1 MMTFYT
7 YGYLTTHHNTW
18 QYARIALLIA
28 LLVIFIGLFVHYL
41 RNQWNVKYK
50 DLSIITGTLLLL
62 VLGLQINGLL
72 SLRSASQ
79 QTGQITATVQQAS
92 TILKVKPSR
101 LSINA
106 TSTGDNL
113 LVKAPDGY
121 YRLNYN
127 SDGSAFV
134 LEKITLE
141 QPKITLV
148 KE

>member
-1 MMTFYT
+1 MTFYT

-62 VLGLQINGLL
+62 VLGLQINSLL

>member
-1 MMTFYT
+1 MTFYT

-62 VLGLQINGLL
+62 VLGFQINSLL

-79 QTGQITATVQQAS
+79 QTGQITATVQQVA
-92 TILKVKPSR
+92 TTLKVKPSR

-141 QPKITLV
+141 QPKITLI

>member
-62 VLGLQINGLL
+62 VLGLQINSLL